1 MRRSSIRRQPEIRGA
16 GDDVGVVARA
26 MAMAMAMAQAQ
37 TEFSDICMRSHGR

>member
-26 MAMAMAMAQAQ
+26 MAMAMAQAQ